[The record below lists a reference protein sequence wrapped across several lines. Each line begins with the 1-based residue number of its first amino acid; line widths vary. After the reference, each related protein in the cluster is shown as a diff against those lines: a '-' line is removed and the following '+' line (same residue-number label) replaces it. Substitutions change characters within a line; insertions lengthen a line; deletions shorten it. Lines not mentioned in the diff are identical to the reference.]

1 MFSIVYVSVVYFKT
15 SKMLD
20 EVKFSQII
28 TPPKRRI
35 FKKEPQVWKCS
46 FKYQDLMCI
55 LSKFTT
61 SQITFSQEKKSL
73 SKSKKISAEDVFLNV
88 FLRKVCPPPH
98 YLLFQNNSL
107 SQWLKGHQGFN
118 LFKCND
124 LCVVKIIYNRPI
136 QLDQTSQSF

>member
-46 FKYQDLMCI
+46 FKY
-55 LSKFTT
+55 
-61 SQITFSQEKKSL
+61 
-73 SKSKKISAEDVFLNV
+73 
-88 FLRKVCPPPH
+88 
-98 YLLFQNNSL
+98 
-107 SQWLKGHQGFN
+107 
-118 LFKCND
+118 
-124 LCVVKIIYNRPI
+124 
-136 QLDQTSQSF
+136 